1 MEDRPKRLVT
11 LLVTF
16 LGPLLTFLGICLPW
30 FYFVGT
36 AQYYWGTVE
45 VSGWVSLLGTGM
57 VDGSDAKV
65 TMWSS
70 QTYWS
75 TTGSDFWFGYLS
87 IAGLILTS
95 ASTIVFLKADKPK
108 TSITLTLIGCLMVV
122 SASLIALLYYKPY
135 IFIIEGQ
142 IKDVVPSGYV
152 SRLYATQAIVNNGF
166 GPWLSFIGSIVSV
179 ITCSFAIPKFK
190 KEGKCI

>member
-1 MEDRPKRLVT
+1 
-11 LLVTF
+11 
-16 LGPLLTFLGICLPW
+16 
-30 FYFVGT
+30 
-36 AQYYWGTVE
+36 
-45 VSGWVSLLGTGM
+45 M

-75 TTGSDFWFGYLS
+75 TAGSDFWFGYLS

-95 ASTIVFLKADKPK
+95 ASTMVFLKADKPK
-108 TSITLTLIGCLMVV
+108 TSITLTLIGCLMVI
-122 SASLIALLYYKPY
+122 SASLIAILYYKPY

-142 IKDVVPSGYV
+142 IKDIVPSGYV

-166 GPWLSFIGSIVSV
+166 GSWLSFIGGIVSV
-179 ITCSFAIPKFK
+179 ITCSFVVPKFK
-190 KEGKCI
+190 CI